1 MAMPHKISH
10 RAGESLEVDDEEA
23 PPASELVFLETFI
36 VV

>member
-1 MAMPHKISH
+1 MPMPHTISH

-23 PPASELVFLETFI
+23 PPASEVAFLEAFI